1 MNNSQL
7 PKGYKLTEMGVI
19 PEGWEE
25 VSVENIK
32 AASENALSTGPFG
45 SSISSQFFLEQGVPV
60 IRGNNLSNSIE
71 IKLKDDGLVFV
82 SPEKAIEFRRSIV
95 RKGDLIFT
103 CWGTINQIGLIDDQ
117 SKYLEYVISNKQM
130 KLTPN
135 PDKANSLFLYY
146 LFSGH
151 QIQSIIK
158 NKNIGT
164 SVPGFNL
171 GQLRELRFK
180 VPPLPEQRSIATALS
195 DMDEL
200 LGGLDRL
207 IAKKRDLKQSAMQQ
221 LLTGKTRLPGFDSE
235 WEVKRL
241 GDLTE
246 MGSGGT
252 PLSSITAYYDGDIP
266 WVSISDMTKGGKVLY
281 STDRNLTHAGFFNSA
296 AQMFPSGTVLYA
308 MYASLGE
315 CSIAGVSLCS
325 SQAILGIRPNKDL
338 NGEFLYYF
346 LTSLKTTVKSLGQQ
360 GTQSNLNKGMVQDFI
375 LSLPPLPEQTA
386 IASILSDM
394 DTEIAAIEQR
404 RNKTRDLKQA
414 MMQELL
420 TGRIRLK
427 IEA

>member
-252 PLSSITAYYDGDIP
+252 PLSSITAYYDGD
-266 WVSISDMTKGGKVLY
+266 
-281 STDRNLTHAGFFNSA
+281 
-296 AQMFPSGTVLYA
+296 
-308 MYASLGE
+308 
-315 CSIAGVSLCS
+315 
-325 SQAILGIRPNKDL
+325 
-338 NGEFLYYF
+338 
-346 LTSLKTTVKSLGQQ
+346 
-360 GTQSNLNKGMVQDFI
+360 
-375 LSLPPLPEQTA
+375 
-386 IASILSDM
+386 
-394 DTEIAAIEQR
+394 
-404 RNKTRDLKQA
+404 
-414 MMQELL
+414 
-420 TGRIRLK
+420 TGPFHSRQ
-427 IEA
+427 